1 METVNAIQNVPASC
15 FKDLFEIKTIQVN
28 EEKIKITQN
37 ELSFF
42 VITHTYIHSAL
53 QNQEEEKKI
62 KNVDSAI
69 RSNLRIHFVNLL
81 FAQCLNNNYY
91 NKTIIRMGIF

>member
-28 EEKIKITQN
+28 EEKIKNHTERIEFLCYYTYTHLHSQRTQK
-37 ELSFF
+37 SR
-42 VITHTYIHSAL
+42 IKKKK
-53 QNQEEEKKI
+53 KKI

-81 FAQCLNNNYY
+81 FAQ
-91 NKTIIRMGIF
+91 